1 MHSLTIALNMVR
13 RIIGTRKG
21 FKTFIILPCVV
32 VTATIALMGQNSNA
46 KVNIPYV
53 NQDKGPAGQHII
65 EELSRNDN
73 YALKP
78 LNGEEELRATILNKK
93 GTLGILIPS
102 GFSEQLLQGNVQ
114 DIRMYELMAGE
125 AGIMVTMNM
134 NSIVGRMVRTT
145 EGLSA
150 MNLDADVQLDVFGKS
165 LQEVSKHLIESQK
178 TDYNLYAKNGLTNVT
193 GFTIMF
199 MMGLVTSIV
208 RMILDDRRNKT
219 MARIYSA
226 PVRSYQIAI
235 GHMMGSFFVGIL
247 QIIIILILSR
257 WVLGYEYNIPF
268 LTHFLILGSFMLVA
282 MGIASTVAGLV
293 RNPNNASMLNN
304 MIITPTCM
312 IGGCFWPISFMPDYM
327 QKAANFVPQKWVI
340 ESVERIAS
348 GGQLVDIWLPLSILG
363 LMAVILL
370 AIGSAILRPSDTGV
384 GV

>member
-1 MHSLTIALNMVR
+1 MHSLTIALNMIR
-13 RIIGTRKG
+13 RIIGTKKG
-21 FKTFIILPCVV
+21 FLGFIILPCIV
-32 VTATIALMGQNSNA
+32 VTCTIALMGHNGDS
-46 KVNIPYV
+46 KIIIPYV
-53 NQDKGPAGQHII
+53 NQDLGPVGLHVV

-73 YALKP
+73 YELKP
-78 LNGEEELRATILNKK
+78 LNSEEELRGVIIDKK
-93 GTLGILIPS
+93 GTVGILIPS

-114 DIRMYELMAGE
+114 EIRMYELMTNE
-125 AGIMVTMNM
+125 ATYMIKISL
-134 NSIVGRMVRTT
+134 NSLVGRLERTAGMIRT
-145 EGLSA
+145 VAPDTS
-150 MNLDADVQLDVFGKS
+150 VQMDILNKS
-165 LQEVSKHLIESQK
+165 LQESSNHDITSQK
-178 TDYNLYAKNGLTNVT
+178 TDHNLYAKNGLTNVT

-226 PVRSYQIAI
+226 PVRSYQIAV
-235 GHMMGSFFVGIL
+235 GHMMGSFIVGIL
-247 QIIIILILSR
+247 QIIIILILSVY
-257 WVLGYEYNIPF
+257 VLGYEYNIPF
-268 LTHFLILGSFMLVA
+268 FTHFLILGSFMLVA

-293 RNPNNASMLNN
+293 RNPNNASMINN

-340 ESVERIAS
+340 ESVEKIAS
-348 GGQLVDIWLPLSILG
+348 GGQLADIWLPLSILG

>member
-21 FKTFIILPCVV
+21 FIAFIILPCVV

-53 NQDKGPAGQHII
+53 NQDIGPAGQHII
-65 EELSRNDN
+65 DELSRNDN
-73 YALKP
+73 YELKP
-78 LNGEEELRATILNKK
+78 LNGEKELRDTIIDKK

-125 AGIMVTMNM
+125 AGIMVKMNV

-145 EGLSA
+145 ESLSV
-150 MNLDADVQLDVFGKS
+150 MKLDAGIQLDVFSKS
-165 LQEVSKHLIESQK
+165 LQEVSKHLIASQK
-178 TDYNLYAKNGLTNVT
+178 TDYNLYTKNGLTNVT

-226 PVRSYQIAI
+226 PVRSYQIAV
-235 GHMMGSFFVGIL
+235 GHMMGSFIVGIL

-268 LTHFLILGSFMLVA
+268 FTHFLILGSFMLVA

-293 RNPNNASMLNN
+293 RNPNNASMINN

-340 ESVERIAS
+340 ESVEKIAS
-348 GGQLVDIWLPLSILG
+348 GGQLADIWLPLSILG